1 MIMLIRFLS
10 CEHQPESILK
20 SHFEVHLS
28 HIWELPNAQNKNSN
42 YSTIYH
48 HIVVFASFFLFFSGC
63 MADNGGKND
72 TKTLPITDVLHR
84 MITISERLRNIA
96 VRGSDFLCYMGD
108 QFYETTR
115 RKTLKFDFLKHFH
128 YTLKSR
134 KI

>member
-1 MIMLIRFLS
+1 MLIRFLS

-72 TKTLPITDVLHR
+72 TKILI
-84 MITISERLRNIA
+84 ISDSFDKPVA
-96 VRGSDFLCYMGD
+96 VSHNL
-108 QFYETTR
+108 
-115 RKTLKFDFLKHFH
+115 
-128 YTLKSR
+128 
-134 KI
+134 